1 MSGYDSTP
9 QAPASESAVALI
21 LAAGASTRM
30 GRVKQLLTF
39 GTETLLSRAISQA
52 RKAHFD
58 RIVVVLG
65 AHSEQIAP
73 SVDDSQAEAVLNPHW
88 ETGMGSSIHAGLAY
102 IRETGP
108 EPDAI
113 AILLVDQP
121 HVTAYHLLAMRRLFR
136 DTQAAIVAAR
146 YDGRLGVPA
155 LFRREVFP
163 LLASLP
169 ASSGARQ
176 LLRYSGIAVE
186 PFPFPEA
193 AIDIDTPADLA
204 ALPGMRP

>member
-1 MSGYDSTP
+1 MSGYDSNHP
-9 QAPASESAVALI
+9 APAPESAAAVI

-30 GRVKQLLTF
+30 GCVKQLLTF
-39 GTETLLSRAISQA
+39 GAETLLSRAITQA
-52 RKAHFD
+52 RKANFD

-65 AHSEQIAP
+65 AHSDQIAP
-73 SVDDSQAEAVLNPHW
+73 FLGDSQAEAILNPQW
-88 ETGMGSSIHAGLAY
+88 EAGMGSSIHAGLTY
-102 IRETGP
+102 LREKGP
-108 EPDAI
+108 EPDAM

-163 LLASLP
+163 QLASLP
-169 ASSGARQ
+169 PSSGARQ
-176 LLRYSGIAVE
+176 LLRYSGIAEE
-186 PFPFPEA
+186 PFPLPEA

-204 ALPGMRP
+204 AVPGMRL

>member
-1 MSGYDSTP
+1 MSGHDTIS
-9 QAPASESAVALI
+9 QAPAPESAVAVI
-21 LAAGASTRM
+21 LAAGASSRM

-39 GTETLLSRAISQA
+39 GAVTLLSRAISQA
-52 RKAHFD
+52 RKAQFA
-58 RIVVVLG
+58 RIIVVLG

-73 SVDDSQAEAVLNPHW
+73 VVDGQAEPVFNPHW

-102 IRETGP
+102 VRETGP
-108 EPDAI
+108 EPDAM

-121 HVTAYHLLAMRRLFR
+121 HVTAYHLLAMRRVFR
-136 DTQAAIVAAR
+136 EAQAAIVAAR

-155 LFRREVFP
+155 LFRRDVFP

-169 ASSGARQ
+169 PSSGARQ

-186 PFPFPEA
+186 PFPLPEA
-193 AIDIDTPADLA
+193 AIDLDTPADLA

>member
-1 MSGYDSTP
+1 MSGYDTIS
-9 QAPASESAVALI
+9 QAPAPESTVAVI

-39 GTETLLSRAISQA
+39 GAETLLSRAISQA
-52 RKAHFD
+52 RKAQFA
-58 RIVVVLG
+58 RIIVVLG

-73 SVDDSQAEAVLNPHW
+73 VVDGQAEPVFNPHW

-102 IRETGP
+102 VRETGP
-108 EPDAI
+108 EPDAM

-121 HVTAYHLLAMRRLFR
+121 HVTAYHLLAMRRVFR
-136 DTQAAIVAAR
+136 ETQAAIVAAR

-155 LFRREVFP
+155 LFRRDVFP

-169 ASSGARQ
+169 PSSGARQ

-186 PFPFPEA
+186 PFPLPEA
-193 AIDIDTPADLA
+193 AIDLDTPADLA

>member
-1 MSGYDSTP
+1 MSDLKQ
-9 QAPASESAVALI
+9 QAPAPESTVAVI

-30 GRVKQLLTF
+30 GCVKQLLTL
-39 GTETLLSRAISQA
+39 GAQTLLSHAILQA
-52 RKAHFD
+52 RKANFD

-65 AHSEQIAP
+65 AHSDQILP
-73 SVDDSQAEAVLNPHW
+73 IVGGDSQAETTLNPQW
-88 ETGMGSSIHAGLAY
+88 ETGMGSSIHAGLNY
-102 IRETGP
+102 LRETGS
-108 EPDAI
+108 EPDAM

-155 LFRREVFP
+155 LFRREMFP
-163 LLASLP
+163 LLAALP

-176 LLRYSGIAVE
+176 LLRHSGITVE
-186 PFPFPEA
+186 PFPLPEA

-204 ALPGMRP
+204 AVPGMRL

>member
-1 MSGYDSTP
+1 MSGYDSKQ
-9 QAPASESAVALI
+9 QAPAPEFTAAVI

-30 GRVKQLLTF
+30 GCVKQLLTF
-39 GTETLLSRAISQA
+39 GAETLLTRAISQA
-52 RKAHFD
+52 RKANFD

-65 AHSEQIAP
+65 AHSDQIAP
-73 SVDDSQAEAVLNPHW
+73 LLGDSQAETILNSQW
-88 ETGMGSSIHAGLAY
+88 ELGMGSSIHAGLGY
-102 IRETGP
+102 LRETGP
-108 EPDAI
+108 EPDAM

-136 DTQAAIVAAR
+136 DTGAAIVAAR

-186 PFPFPEA
+186 PFPLPEA
-193 AIDIDTPADLA
+193 AVDIDTPADVA
-204 ALPGMRP
+204 AVPGMRL